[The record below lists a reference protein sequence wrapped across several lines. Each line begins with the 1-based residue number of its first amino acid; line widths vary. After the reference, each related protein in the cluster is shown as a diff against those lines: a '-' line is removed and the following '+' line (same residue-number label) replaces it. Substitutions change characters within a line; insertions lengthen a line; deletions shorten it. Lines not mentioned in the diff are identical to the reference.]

1 MLAFVVHPSRVC
13 VLKSVLSGSRHVAC
27 VLTHLVLRR
36 RKLRFYA
43 PWYEERCNADAQD
56 YGYGDYGYGDYYDY
70 GDYGFPVLNVAEC
83 CTWFDSTGASC
94 GDVWCWTCFW
104 AFDSLRSL

>member
-13 VLKSVLSGSRHVAC
+13 VLKRVLSGSLRVAC

-36 RKLRFYA
+36 RKLIFYA

-56 YGYGDYGYGDYYDY
+56 YGV
-70 GDYGFPVLNVAEC
+70 PVLNVAEC

>member
-1 MLAFVVHPSRVC
+1 MLAFVVHHSRVC
-13 VLKSVLSGSRHVAC
+13 VLKSVLSGSLRVAC

-56 YGYGDYGYGDYYDY
+56 YGYPWYR
-70 GDYGFPVLNVAEC
+70 VLNVAEC

>member
-13 VLKSVLSGSRHVAC
+13 VLKSVLSGSLRVAC

-56 YGYGDYGYGDYYDY
+56 YGYGDYGYYGLNYGGWNSYYGGLGY
-70 GDYGFPVLNVAEC
+70 GYPINRFRWGRDTKPQSKLF
-83 CTWFDSTGASC
+83 SS
-94 GDVWCWTCFW
+94 
-104 AFDSLRSL
+104 